1 MGGVKMDLKQLGEQL
16 TLLQDCYQKVA
27 SAQSDWNEYRRKAA
41 EYGSYMDNRP
51 EFVSLLKALTHTA
64 EELERIREAVS
75 NALCG
80 DGIIQAEIY
89 SADGKT
95 SRKAVIERPTA
106 KITEPHISYAAYH
119 ALVLM
124 LGDSIYTTA
133 PFDIAIID
141 DFGKISSARIIHKN

>member
-1 MGGVKMDLKQLGEQL
+1 MNIKDVNTQLEL
-16 TLLQDCYQKVA
+16 VQDCYQKVA
-27 SAQSDWNEYRRKAA
+27 SAQSDWNKYRRKAA

-80 DGIIQAEIY
+80 VGIIQAEIY

-124 LGDSIYTTA
+124 LGEPLSTTA
-133 PFDIAIID
+133 PFNIAVID
-141 DFGKISSARIIHKN
+141 DFGRVSDKRIKVTTR

>member
-1 MGGVKMDLKQLGEQL
+1 MGGLKMDLKKLGEQL

-27 SAQSDWNEYRRKAA
+27 SAQSDWNKYRLKAA
-41 EYGSYMDNRP
+41 EYGSYTDNRP
-51 EFVSLLKALTHTA
+51 EFVSLLKAFTHTA

-75 NALCG
+75 NDLCG
-80 DGIIQAEIY
+80 VGIIQAEIY

-119 ALVLM
+119 ALVSM
-124 LGDSIYTTA
+124 LGEPLTTTA
-133 PFDIAIID
+133 PFDIAVID
-141 DFGKISSARIIHKN
+141 DFGKISSARIVHKN

>member
-1 MGGVKMDLKQLGEQL
+1 MNIKDVNTQLEL
-16 TLLQDCYQKVA
+16 VQDCYQKVA

-80 DGIIQAEIY
+80 VGIIQAEIY

-95 SRKAVIERPTA
+95 SRKVVIERPTA

-133 PFDIAIID
+133 PFNIAVID
-141 DFGKISSARIIHKN
+141 DFGRMSDKRISKK

>member
-1 MGGVKMDLKQLGEQL
+1 
-16 TLLQDCYQKVA
+16 
-27 SAQSDWNEYRRKAA
+27 
-41 EYGSYMDNRP
+41 MDNRP

-64 EELERIREAVS
+64 EELERIRESVQ

-80 DGIIQAEIY
+80 VGIIQAEIY

-133 PFDIAIID
+133 PFDIAVID
-141 DFGKISSARIIHKN
+141 DFGRVSDKRIQTIN

>member
-1 MGGVKMDLKQLGEQL
+1 MDIKNISTQLEL
-16 TLLQDCYQKVA
+16 VRECYQKVA
-27 SAQSDWNEYRRKAA
+27 SAKNFWQAYRRAA
-41 EYGSYMDNRP
+41 GKCGTATP
-51 EFVSLLKALTHTA
+51 ELPQFVSLLTDLTRTA
-64 EELERIREAVS
+64 EELDRIRESVS

-80 DGIIQAEIY
+80 VGIIQAEIY
-89 SADGKT
+89 STDGKT
-95 SRKAVIERPTA
+95 SRKVVIERPTA

-141 DFGKISSARIIHKN
+141 DFGKISSARIVHKN

>member
-1 MGGVKMDLKQLGEQL
+1 MNIKDVNTQLEL
-16 TLLQDCYQKVA
+16 VQDCYQKVA
-27 SAQSDWNEYRRKAA
+27 SAQSDWNKYRRKAA

-80 DGIIQAEIY
+80 VGIIQAEIY

-133 PFDIAIID
+133 PFDIAVID
-141 DFGKISSARIIHKN
+141 DFGRMSDKRISKK

>member
-1 MGGVKMDLKQLGEQL
+1 MEIKTLNNQLDLV
-16 TLLQDCYQKVA
+16 QDCYEKA
-27 SAQSDWNEYRRKAA
+27 SLAQSKWNEYRRIAGA
-41 EYGSYMDNRP
+41 HNDPTPDIP
-51 EFVSLLKALTHTA
+51 EFLSLLKKLAQTA
-64 EELERIREAVS
+64 EEIDRRRERVS
-75 NALCG
+75 HALCG
-80 DGIIQAEIY
+80 VGIIQAEIY

-95 SRKAVIERPTA
+95 SRKVVIERPTA

-133 PFDIAIID
+133 PFDIAVID

>member
-1 MGGVKMDLKQLGEQL
+1 MDIKNISTQLEL
-16 TLLQDCYQKVA
+16 VRECYHKVM
-27 SAQSDWNEYRRKAA
+27 SAKNFWQAYRRAA
-41 EYGSYMDNRP
+41 GECGIATP
-51 EFVSLLKALTHTA
+51 ELPQFVSLLTDLTRTA
-64 EELERIREAVS
+64 EELDRKREAVS

-80 DGIIQAEIY
+80 VGIIQAEIY

-95 SRKAVIERPTA
+95 SRKVVIERPTA

-133 PFDIAIID
+133 PFDIAVID
-141 DFGKISSARIIHKN
+141 DFGRVSDKRIKVITR

>member
-1 MGGVKMDLKQLGEQL
+1 MNIKDVNTQLEL
-16 TLLQDCYQKVA
+16 VQDCYQKVA
-27 SAQSDWNEYRRKAA
+27 SAQSDWNKYRRKAA

-80 DGIIQAEIY
+80 VGIIQAEIY

-95 SRKAVIERPTA
+95 SRKVVIERPTA

-133 PFDIAIID
+133 PFNIAVID
-141 DFGKISSARIIHKN
+141 DFGRMSDKRISKK